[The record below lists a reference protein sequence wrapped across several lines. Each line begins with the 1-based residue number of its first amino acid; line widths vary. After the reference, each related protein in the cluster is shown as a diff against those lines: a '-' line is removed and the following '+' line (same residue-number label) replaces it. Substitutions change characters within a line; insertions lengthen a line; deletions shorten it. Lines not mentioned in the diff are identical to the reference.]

1 MQPRWRQDGAELFYL
16 RSDQTIMAVPVKT
29 GTAFNAGRPVAL
41 FRTRLLPQGSQ
52 STWFDTAYDVT
63 PGTTVPDDRP
73 ARGSRS
79 ADDRRARLARRA
91 GEVMR

>member
-63 PGTTVPDDRP
+63 PDGQRFLMTGPPEDRGPQMTVVLDWLG
-73 ARGSRS
+73 ALGK
-79 ADDRRARLARRA
+79 
-91 GEVMR
+91 